1 LKPTE
6 EDTMTTSRKRTAKPA
21 AHVVRETWLLAA
33 VEVLRPIFAE
43 AGYELPEHVRISTG
57 FGLTLRGENATIL
70 AQVFGTSHSRDH
82 FHNVFVSPVLEA
94 VPDVLGAL
102 AHELLHIGA
111 GVGEGHGKA
120 FVDGMKK
127 LGFDGKPTEAL
138 PSTETVNRWVELAAD
153 LGAYPHVK
161 LELFGRRTSAPEP
174 GDEGDEP
181 STGRRGGDKDHTGP
195 APQGTRMIKVSCS
208 VDDESKW
215 TVRQSRGN
223 ADKWGI
229 ARCGCHGEPGRMAP

>member
-1 LKPTE
+1 
-6 EDTMTTSRKRTAKPA
+6 MSTSRKRTAKPA
-21 AHVVRETWLLAA
+21 AHATRESWLMAA
-33 VEVLRPIFAE
+33 VETLRPIFSE

-70 AQVFGTSHSRDH
+70 AQVFGTVHSRDH
-82 FHNVFVSPVLEA
+82 FHNIFVSPVLEA

-102 AHELLHIGA
+102 AHELIHIAA
-111 GVGEGHGKA
+111 GVGDGHGKL
-120 FVDGMKK
+120 FVDGMNK
-127 LGFDGKPTEAL
+127 LGFAGKPTEAL
-138 PSTETVNRWVELAAD
+138 PSSETMTAWMARKDVAA

-174 GDEGDEP
+174 GAEDEP
-181 STGRRGGDKDHTGP
+181 STGRRGGEKTHTGP
-195 APQGTRMIKVSCS
+195 APQGTRMIKVTCA

-223 ADKWGI
+223 AEQWGV
-229 ARCGCHGEPGRMAP
+229 ARCGCHNQPGHMA